1 MQKIKKRFRTE
12 IQSYDRYGE
21 WSFNVLH
28 DGTQIQLFTESN
40 DQAFVD
46 TDIDHL
52 IAIRDLLTEV
62 IDDNQ
67 K

>member
-1 MQKIKKRFRTE
+1 MRTVKKRFRTE
-12 IQSYDRYGE
+12 IQSYDRNGE

-28 DGTQIQLFTESN
+28 DGTQIQLFTDH

-46 TDIDHL
+46 TDINQL

-62 IDDNQ
+62 IDNSQ